1 MGLRVAAVDVSD
13 DKLDLAR
20 RFGAEVLVNAAKE
33 DPVARIQEAT
43 GGTDGVLVTAVHPRA
58 FGQAIG
64 MARRGGTITFNGL
77 PPGDFPAPIFDTV
90 LKGLTIRGSI
100 VGTRQDMV
108 EALDFYSRGKIR
120 PTVHTRRLDEI
131 NAVFDELRGHRRRPG
146 RAGLPVSAVT
156 APSRIVVTASAAD
169 LLRRL
174 AAVHGALMM
183 HQSGGCCDGSAPMC
197 YPTGEFIV
205 GDRDVLV
212 GMLDLRLEVGQVPA
226 DLPGGV
232 DAVPV
237 WISGPQFEVW
247 KHTQLVLD
255 VVPGRGSGFSLEAP
269 EGMRF
274 LSRARAF
281 AQAEIDALADEDL
294 VIGEGWASG
303 SRPAPPT
310 EPQVVA
316 EAADACPVPA
326 RGGNAPAIDS

>member
-1 MGLRVAAVDVSD
+1 M
-13 DKLDLAR
+13 
-20 RFGAEVLVNAAKE
+20 
-33 DPVARIQEAT
+33 
-43 GGTDGVLVTAVHPRA
+43 TDT
-58 FGQAIG
+58 
-64 MARRGGTITFNGL
+64 TT
-77 PPGDFPAPIFDTV
+77 
-90 LKGLTIRGSI
+90 
-100 VGTRQDMV
+100 
-108 EALDFYSRGKIR
+108 
-120 PTVHTRRLDEI
+120 
-131 NAVFDELRGHRRRPG
+131 PG
-146 RAGLPVSAVT
+146 RIVATAGAV
-156 APSRIVVTASAAD
+156 D

-174 AAVHGALMM
+174 RAAHGPLMM

-197 YPTGEFIV
+197 YPAGEFIV

-212 GMLDLRLEVGQVPA
+212 GLLDLRLGVGEVRAG
-226 DLPGGV
+226 LPPDA

-281 AQAEIDALADEDL
+281 APAEIDALADGDL
-294 VIGEGWASG
+294 VTGEGWASG
-303 SRPAPPT
+303 SRPVPPT